1 VETARSIIPF
11 SPKEES
17 KREISERSIVDKYY
31 DKLSKYEKEEI
42 KNFKEVYF
50 LGRSI
55 ENDFSSSDENVRL
68 SNGGAT
74 TPLNNESKMNK
85 YDDVNGNY
93 IARRGDHINYRY
105 EVISELGKG
114 SFGQVKALI
123 TQAFK
128 CFDHKLKANCCIKI
142 IRSEEKFTNQ
152 AKIEIRI
159 LEYILN
165 HDKSGSSNVVKIQ
178 EHFMFRNH
186 VVRII
191 YKV

>member
-1 VETARSIIPF
+1 VQIATKIVNNSRNVETARSIIPF

-55 ENDFSSSDENVRL
+55 ENEFMSSDENVRL
-68 SNGGAT
+68 SNGGTT

-85 YDDVNGNY
+85 YDDVNGNN

-114 SFGQVKALI
+114 SFGQVKAI
-123 TQAFK
+123 
-128 CFDHKLKANCCIKI
+128 
-142 IRSEEKFTNQ
+142 FT
-152 AKIEIRI
+152 
-159 LEYILN
+159 
-165 HDKSGSSNVVKIQ
+165 
-178 EHFMFRNH
+178 
-186 VVRII
+186 
-191 YKV
+191 